1 MLQKGH
7 PIKWIQQYSLDLLRK
22 TIIVL
27 FFLSI
32 SKRVLWLE
40 SWKPS
45 HESRNWNESSFGR
58 RESSFKDLL
67 TYRRWYGHHGK
78 LIKTRFRY
86 PGSRGPFS
94 KYNLGKILGLWHPG
108 RGCGKR
114 ELQTEKTRLAL
125 DLLELNLNLN
135 YASLFTVSL
144 FSLRV
149 LVIKRKQKPRGIY
162 WPPAQGGRGGGRR
175 KQFFIFLSR
184 TPRSLSLASIARSP
198 MFSKRTERKIRQHL
212 CTGLRLPKVDH
223 EIS

>member
-7 PIKWIQQYSLDLLRK
+7 PIKWIQQYLLDWLRK

-94 KYNLGKILGLWHPG
+94 KYNLRKILGLWHPG

-125 DLLELNLNLN
+125 DPLELNLNLN
-135 YASLFTVSL
+135 YASLFTDSL

-149 LVIKRKQKPRGIY
+149 RVIKKTKTAGDLLTASARG
-162 WPPAQGGRGGGRR
+162 
-175 KQFFIFLSR
+175 
-184 TPRSLSLASIARSP
+184 
-198 MFSKRTERKIRQHL
+198 
-212 CTGLRLPKVDH
+212 
-223 EIS
+223 

>member
-7 PIKWIQQYSLDLLRK
+7 PLKWIQQYSLDWVRK
-22 TIIVL
+22 IL
-27 FFLSI
+27 SCFFFLSI
-32 SKRVLWLE
+32 SKWVLRLV

-125 DLLELNLNLN
+125 DPLELNLNLN
-135 YASLFTVSL
+135 YASLFTDSL

-149 LVIKRKQKPRGIY
+149 RVIKKNKN
-162 WPPAQGGRGGGRR
+162 RGGFIDRQR
-175 KQFFIFLSR
+175 KGVGVGEVENSSLFFFLALRARYRLLRSRARQFFR
-184 TPRSLSLASIARSP
+184 
-198 MFSKRTERKIRQHL
+198 KERKE
-212 CTGLRLPKVDH
+212 K
-223 EIS
+223 

>member
-1 MLQKGH
+1 MFQKGH

-45 HESRNWNESSFGR
+45 HESRNWIESSFGR

-86 PGSRGPFS
+86 SGSRGPFS

-125 DLLELNLNLN
+125 DPLELNLNLN
-135 YASLFTVSL
+135 YASLFTDSL

-149 LVIKRKQKPRGIY
+149 RVIKKKQKQKPRGIY
-162 WPPAQGGRGGGRR
+162 WPPAQGEGENSSLFFFLALCARYRLRR
-175 KQFFIFLSR
+175 SR
-184 TPRSLSLASIARSP
+184 ARQC
-198 MFSKRTERKIRQHL
+198 FRKERKE
-212 CTGLRLPKVDH
+212 K
-223 EIS
+223 

>member
-45 HESRNWNESSFGR
+45 HESRNWIESSFGR

-78 LIKTRFRY
+78 LIKIRFRY

-94 KYNLGKILGLWHPG
+94 KYNLGKILGLWRPG

-125 DLLELNLNLN
+125 DPLELNLNLN
-135 YASLFTVSL
+135 YASLFTDSL

-149 LVIKRKQKPRGIY
+149 RVIKKIKNKKKTAGDLLTASAR
-162 WPPAQGGRGGGRR
+162 GRR

-184 TPRSLSLASIARSP
+184 TLRSLSLASIARSP

-212 CTGLRLPKVDH
+212 CTGLCLPKVDH